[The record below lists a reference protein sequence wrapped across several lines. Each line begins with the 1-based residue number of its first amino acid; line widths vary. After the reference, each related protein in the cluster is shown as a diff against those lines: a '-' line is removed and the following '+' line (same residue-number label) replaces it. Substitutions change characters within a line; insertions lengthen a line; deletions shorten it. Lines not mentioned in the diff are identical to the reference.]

1 MFLIEENDSIP
12 LSKLSV
18 EIFCVSCIMKLY
30 NREVLCSCY
39 SIVGVIY
46 MATKSIYKDVSIHDK
61 ALGRGL
67 LSALESAQSKNSKV
81 VIAKK
86 KTREIKGDK
95 IKELFGAD

>member
-67 LSALESAQSKNSKV
+67 LSALESAQSKN
-81 VIAKK
+81 
-86 KTREIKGDK
+86 
-95 IKELFGAD
+95 

>member
-1 MFLIEENDSIP
+1 
-12 LSKLSV
+12 
-18 EIFCVSCIMKLY
+18 
-30 NREVLCSCY
+30 
-39 SIVGVIY
+39 

-86 KTREIKGDK
+86 KTQEIKGDK
-95 IKELFGAD
+95 IMELF